1 MLKCATNNETGGSA
15 NFLPVSH
22 HKPIYRRYEIMDA
35 NTLPLFDRESQATR
49 KCTKCGE
56 AKPATLNYFHACK
69 RSPDGVRAV
78 CRVCRA
84 KDNAEHNEERTAKKR
99 EHYSKHR
106 DRLLVITRES
116 YVKNAEQRRAYARDQ
131 HWKNRDRNLKR
142 MQANWDANRDTL
154 NEKRRPGSRD
164 RFHRLYGKDLV
175 FTLNHRV
182 GALVRRTLRF
192 NKKKDG
198 KMKDILGFTV
208 DELQQ
213 HIESQFSE
221 GMSWD
226 KFLSGE
232 IHLDHKTP
240 INFFKP
246 ESVDDPAF
254 KECWALSNLQPLW
267 ARDNLSK
274 GYKIL

>member
-1 MLKCATNNETGGSA
+1 
-15 NFLPVSH
+15 
-22 HKPIYRRYEIMDA
+22 MDE
-35 NTLPLFDRESQATR
+35 NTLPLFDQESK

-56 AKPATLNYFHACK
+56 NKPATTEFFHAHK
-69 RSPDGVRAV
+69 RSPSGVRSVCKV
-78 CRVCRA
+78 CRS
-84 KDNAEHNEERTAKKR
+84 KDHTEHKEERSAKKKEHYVKNRERLLAITHEYYANHTEKQRELAKKR
-99 EHYSKHR
+99 
-106 DRLLVITRES
+106 
-116 YVKNAEQRRAYARDQ
+116 

-142 MQANWDANRDTL
+142 MQANWDENRDAL
-154 NEKRRPGSRD
+154 NEKRRPGANE
-164 RFHRLYGKDLV
+164 RFHLLYGNDLA

-192 NKKKDG
+192 SKKKDG

-208 DELQQ
+208 DELKD
-213 HIESQFSE
+213 HIESLFSD

-226 KFLSGE
+226 NFLSGE
-232 IHLDHKTP
+232 IHLDHKIP

>member
-1 MLKCATNNETGGSA
+1 
-15 NFLPVSH
+15 
-22 HKPIYRRYEIMDA
+22 
-35 NTLPLFDRESQATR
+35 
-49 KCTKCGE
+49 
-56 AKPATLNYFHACK
+56 
-69 RSPDGVRAV
+69 
-78 CRVCRA
+78 
-84 KDNAEHNEERTAKKR
+84 
-99 EHYSKHR
+99 
-106 DRLLVITRES
+106 
-116 YVKNAEQRRAYARDQ
+116 
-131 HWKNRDRNLKR
+131 
-142 MQANWDANRDTL
+142 MQANWDENRDIL
-154 NEKRRPGSRD
+154 NEKRRPGARE
-164 RFHRLYGKDLV
+164 RFHALYGNDLA
-175 FTLNHRV
+175 FTLTHRV

-208 DELQQ
+208 DELRQ
-213 HIESQFSE
+213 HIESQFTE

-246 ESVDDPAF
+246 QSVDDPAF
-254 KECWALSNLQPLW
+254 KACWALSNLQPLW